1 LLVKEPAA
9 LVGVTRHA
17 DTQLRDVVVWSC
29 HWLQLWGD
37 RQGRRRAV

>member
-17 DTQLRDVVVWSC
+17 DTQLRDVVV
-29 HWLQLWGD
+29 
-37 RQGRRRAV
+37 